1 MEVRNQRTAQ
11 SLLASCRVLHFS
23 GPVRLEPQLCPRAP
37 CGTVEKHV
45 LGVVEEE
52 KEKRPPFYFPSS
64 KPVFFFWATEG
75 NEEGRAG
82 EDMQCTR
89 CFRSILP
96 VARTSISIYLYY
108 ESLFKCLTCLPCLL
122 IPYWTSLPKKP
133 TDSMFWHSTL
143 TLRKTFFISIN
154 LIYR

>member
-11 SLLASCRVLHFS
+11 SLLASCSPLLRSRSFGATTLPPRPMSNCWKARTGRCWRREREETTILFS
-23 GPVRLEPQLCPRAP
+23 
-37 CGTVEKHV
+37 
-45 LGVVEEE
+45 
-52 KEKRPPFYFPSS
+52 
-64 KPVFFFWATEG
+64 FFQAGFLFSFWATEG

-89 CFRSILP
+89 CFRLILP